1 MQEHKCPKCGN
12 VFSSGICC
20 PKCGTVF
27 LFENSNQN
35 AEVKQDIQK
44 IKENC
49 EMANEIMSTPP
60 KNDYEQRRREI
71 IEELMNR
78 RRERAK
84 EQERQL
90 QMQNEAEKREAEA
103 AKKREE
109 MRKEAEKRA
118 EEARRLAETKRIE
131 EEQNEKR
138 RYEEEQRKLEAEK
151 SAAHLQDAD
160 SQGNETGEDSHDS
173 YEASGINAQNAES
186 ENENF
191 VSDNVTSENDVLS
204 DANFAETKIYRGF
217 ASQLNNDAQDQEPL
231 VENGDVQQKAETV
244 SGNEIE
250 KPEPEN
256 LNDDNAEGG
265 YIGEMNENQSED
277 ADYDVQ
283 DEFEDEASQYEDTA
297 AYSAD
302 EYNEEYAN
310 DYGENVYDDTYD
322 EYYSDKSLQDDSFAN
337 EQGMASLQSCDIIKD
352 DTVFVK
358 FLRKLLITLYT
369 LTLFAAFMPFTK
381 LVTMSA
387 SYGVS
392 LIDFAVAFPLV
403 CGLVISIAE
412 KKYVRKF
419 IFGTIVGLIYL
430 GGYIVIKRAI
440 PPKTTLDIIYTVLF
454 GLILLTSI
462 TALFAD
468 RNPAFKKFCLWFD
481 SFSYITLFI
490 NAFVL
495 IFVGL
500 IWAVAPTFIAGSL
513 KMYAIAIMAIAAI
526 NILSCILMI
535 KHKSGGA
542 DLFLTVSIAWI
553 VLVVV
558 GYNQMM
564 ETVGY
569 RINLNYMHS
578 IGNAYSYFIAACVVF
593 PILLFTWLR
602 IIRAKE
608 KK

>member
-12 VFSSGICC
+12 VFSNGICC

-90 QMQNEAEKREAEA
+90 QMQKEAEKRKTEA

-109 MRKEAEKRA
+109 MRREAEKRA
-118 EEARRLAETKRIE
+118 EEARRLAEMKRIE
-131 EEQNEKR
+131 EENEKR
-138 RYEEEQRKLEAEK
+138 RYEEEQRKLEVEK
-151 SAAHLQDAD
+151 TASHLQDAD
-160 SQGNETGEDSHDS
+160 SQSNEVGGDS
-173 YEASGINAQNAES
+173 YEESGINAQNTAS
-186 ENENF
+186 ENENS
-191 VSDNVTSENDVLS
+191 VSENVVSENDVLP

-217 ASQLNNDAQDQEPL
+217 ASQLNSDAQNQESL
-231 VENGDVQQKAETV
+231 TENDDVQKAETV
-244 SGNEIE
+244 SGDEIE
-250 KPEPEN
+250 KAEPEN
-256 LNDDNAEGG
+256 LNDDNTEGV
-265 YIGEMNENQSED
+265 YIEETNENQAEE
-277 ADYDVQ
+277 ADYNGQ
-283 DEFEDEASQYEDTA
+283 DGLYDEASQYEDTA

-302 EYNEEYAN
+302 EYNEEYAD

-322 EYYSDKSLQDDSFAN
+322 EYYSDKSLQDDGFINNQN
-337 EQGMASLQSCDIIKD
+337 EVSLQSGDIIKD

-381 LVTMSA
+381 LVSMSA

-403 CGLVISIAE
+403 CGLIISIAE

-419 IFGTIVGLIYL
+419 IFGTIVGLIYF

-500 IWAVAPTFIAGSL
+500 IWAIAPSFIAGSL
-513 KMYAIAIMAIAAI
+513 MMYAIAIMAITAI

-542 DLFLTVSIAWI
+542 DLFLTASIAWI

-569 RINLNYMHS
+569 RINFNYMHS

-593 PILLFTWLR
+593 PILMFTWLR